1 MYCYENTETQT
12 AGFDVERFP
21 DGFALSFQIIK
32 IWFGGQWTEELH
44 YLSEDGEQISV
55 RFEPSHQKYVCW

>member
-12 AGFDVERFP
+12 AEFDVERFP

-32 IWFGGQWTEELH
+32 I
-44 YLSEDGEQISV
+44 
-55 RFEPSHQKYVCW
+55 